1 MIQRC
6 KRWGGLRMPSSRLT
20 RIRFAALSLA
30 VTLTGPTYAGTITT
44 FFNSDPGVAP
54 PGPFPNSTAEQTTFI
69 AAATAHGDRVNTHG
83 LGNQTVG
90 SLNGLWLNGDGT
102 FVVTGAFSA
111 GQNGI
116 TNTQTGNAND
126 PFNVTGGSNN
136 FIAIGP
142 GNSITFNMNDP
153 INAFGSFFTGL
164 DGSILHI
171 TFNDGAVETVTVPT
185 TPNGGAEYFGFLDTS
200 TFTSFTVEDLS
211 SDNFGMDGISFG
223 FPVPVPAPLIGRGLP
238 VLLAVGGLLFGAKL
252 LDRRKKHGSQF
263 G

>member
-1 MIQRC
+1 
-6 KRWGGLRMPSSRLT
+6 MPSSPLT
-20 RIRFAALSLA
+20 LIRFAALSLA
-30 VTLTGPTYAGTITT
+30 VTLIGPTYAGTITT

-54 PGPFPNSTAEQTTFI
+54 PGPFPNSTAERTTFI
-69 AAATAHGDRVNTHG
+69 AAATADGDTVHNHN
-83 LGNQTVG
+83 LSNQTVG

-126 PFNVTGGSNN
+126 PFNVSGANNN

-142 GNSITFNMNDP
+142 GNSITFTMNGP

-223 FPVPVPAPLIGRGLP
+223 FAVPEPSSLTLLGAALLGAGWLRG
-238 VLLAVGGLLFGAKL
+238 
-252 LDRRKKHGSQF
+252 RRKRGI
-263 G
+263 GV

>member
-1 MIQRC
+1 MF
-6 KRWGGLRMPSSRLT
+6 RLT
-20 RIRFAALSLA
+20 LIRFAALSLA

-54 PGPFPNSTAEQTTFI
+54 PGPFPNSTAESETFI
-69 AAATAHGDRVNTHG
+69 AAATAHGDTVHTHD
-83 LGNQTVG
+83 LANQTVG

-102 FVVTGAFSA
+102 FVVTGAYSA

-126 PFNVTGGSNN
+126 PFKITTVSSN
-136 FIAIGP
+136 FVAIGP
-142 GNSITFNMNDP
+142 GNSITFSMNYP
-153 INAFGSFFTGL
+153 TNAFGSFFTGL

-171 TFNDGAVETVTVPT
+171 IFNDGAVETLTVPT

-200 TFTSFTVEDLS
+200 TFTSFAVVDLS

-223 FPVPVPAPLIGRGLP
+223 FPVPEPSSLT
-238 VLLAVGGLLFGAKL
+238 LLGTALLGAGWL
-252 LDRRKKHGSQF
+252 RRRRKG
-263 G
+263 GIGV

>member
-1 MIQRC
+1 
-6 KRWGGLRMPSSRLT
+6 MPSSRLT
-20 RIRFAALSLA
+20 LIRFAALSLA

-69 AAATAHGDRVNTHG
+69 AAATAHGDTVNTHD
-83 LGNQTVG
+83 LDHQTVG

-102 FVVTGAFSA
+102 FVITGAFSA

-116 TNTQTGNAND
+116 TNTQTGNATD
-126 PFNVTGGSNN
+126 PFNVTGGSNNN

-142 GNSITFNMNDP
+142 GNSITFTMNDP

-171 TFNDGAVETVTVPT
+171 TFNDSAVETVTVPT

-223 FPVPVPAPLIGRGLP
+223 FPVPEPSSLTLLGAALLGAGWLRG
-238 VLLAVGGLLFGAKL
+238 
-252 LDRRKKHGSQF
+252 RRKRGIAF
-263 G
+263 NN